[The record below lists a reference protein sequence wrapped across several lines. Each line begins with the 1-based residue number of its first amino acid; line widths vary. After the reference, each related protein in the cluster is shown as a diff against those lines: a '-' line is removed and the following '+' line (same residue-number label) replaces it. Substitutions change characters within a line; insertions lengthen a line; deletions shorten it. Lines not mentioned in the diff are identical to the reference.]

1 MLLAVVAVVVDDWLR
16 YFLFGEEKPH
26 YVLLGGV
33 SPMVELLKNLTLG
46 QIVQWAVLVMAA
58 LSTVLEFSKIKVNPW
73 SAVGRLHRQGHQQ
86 RTVGRNR

>member
-1 MLLAVVAVVVDDWLR
+1 MFCW
-16 YFLFGEEKPH
+16 E
-26 YVLLGGV
+26 GV

-73 SAVGRLHRQGHQQ
+73 SAVGRFI
-86 RTVGRNR
+86 GRAINKELSAEIAEAGGKLSGTHPPVWR